1 MFLLRDFQQR
11 AIEALF
17 HHRHLVLVSPTGSG
31 KSLVFQ
37 KFIELNRKTAR
48 VLLISPLNALAR
60 QQAQR
65 LETLGIRVW
74 TSIGTDEDRS
84 RNVPDGP
91 GVWVLNPEKLAK
103 QAWPHLHS
111 FRPNLLIVDEAHCI
125 WEWGDEFRPEFKRIL
140 ELIEKFEIQRS
151 LWCTATLPPSA
162 REQITRYLPR
172 SHVLMGEFKLP
183 EQLEIRRMRT
193 PLHRRFEVLARLLSE
208 HSRESGII
216 FVATRV
222 SAERL
227 SRWMNLR
234 GQRSWVYHAGMSSEE
249 RRAIEQGLDRL
260 RNDSASED
268 GVVRVV
274 ATSAFG
280 MGMDYPFLKF
290 CILFEPAF
298 NLLSLAQSLGRVGRS
313 AEAAK
318 AYVLWHEDDFKK
330 LDWLTQKKPERIKEL
345 SRVRDWCDTR
355 DCDRQMLEKYFNGG

>member
-65 LETLGIRVW
+65 LEALGIRVW
-74 TSIGTDEDRS
+74 TSVGPAEDRS
-84 RNVPDGP
+84 RTVPDGP

-103 QAWPHLHS
+103 QAWPHLNS
-111 FRPNLLIVDEAHCI
+111 FRPDLLIVDEAHCI
-125 WEWGDEFRPEFKRIL
+125 WEWGEAFRPEFKRIL
-140 ELIEKFEIQRS
+140 ELIEKFEIRRS

-162 REQITRYLPR
+162 REQITRYLPS

-183 EQLEIRRMRT
+183 EQLEIKRIRT
-193 PLHRRFEVLARLLSE
+193 PLHRRFEFLSRLLTE
-208 HSRESGII
+208 HARESGII
-216 FVATRV
+216 FVATRT
-222 SAERL
+222 SAENL
-227 SRWMNLR
+227 SRWLNR
-234 GQRSWVYHAGMSSEE
+234 QGQRSLVYHAGMSSEE
-249 RRAIEQGLDRL
+249 RRAIEQRLDEHR
-260 RNDSASED
+260 E
-268 GVVRVV
+268 VTEPVRVV

-313 AEAAK
+313 SEAAT

-345 SRVRDWCDTR
+345 SRVRDWCETCNPER
-355 DCDRQMLEKYFNGG
+355 EMLEKYFNGG